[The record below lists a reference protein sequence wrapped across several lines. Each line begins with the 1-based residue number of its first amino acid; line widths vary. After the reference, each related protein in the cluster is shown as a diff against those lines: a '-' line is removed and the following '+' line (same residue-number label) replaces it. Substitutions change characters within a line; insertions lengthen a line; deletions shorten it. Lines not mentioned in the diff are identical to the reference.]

1 MRKISVGLFNDSF
14 PPLIDGVSQTVKNY
28 ATHLHNMDCNVT
40 VVTPNYE
47 NAADD
52 YPFDVLRYPS
62 FSAGE
67 KVGYRVGVPFDPP
80 TLVRLRAKKFDL
92 MHVHAPFASSVLVN
106 SVNHRPHVPVVL
118 TYHTRFDLD
127 IQKRIQNPAMRKVAM
142 AFLLDN
148 VNCAD
153 EVWVVTSA
161 SERFLRDI
169 GYEGDCRV
177 MENGTDFARGKSDP
191 AAVKQLREQYH
202 IPEDVPVLLFV
213 GRMMWYKNT
222 RLILDALRLLH
233 TAGVPFRSFFIGEGY
248 DAPAMQEYALSL
260 GLTDCVIFTG
270 AIANREEL
278 RTFYSLADLFLFP
291 STYDTCGIVVKEAA
305 ACDCPSVLLRDSC
318 AAEGVVHGKNGYLA
332 AEDPASFAAT
342 IHEALSDR
350 AARLAAGADAGKTLY
365 LSWEA
370 AVSRARARYEEILDE
385 YQNKFG

>member
-1 MRKISVGLFNDSF
+1 MRKLSVGLFNDSF

-28 ATHLHNMDCNVT
+28 AEQLHKMDCDVT
-40 VVTPNYE
+40 VVTPSYQNTTD
-47 NAADD
+47 N
-52 YPFDVLRYPS
+52 YPFDVVRYPS

-106 SVNHRPHVPVVL
+106 SINHRPRVPVVL

-127 IQKRIQNPAMRKVAM
+127 IKKRVQNPAMRKVALS
-142 AFLLDN
+142 FLLDN

-153 EVWVVTSA
+153 EVWVVTAA
-161 SERFLRDI
+161 SEQFLRDI
-169 GYEGDCRV
+169 GYEGTCRV
-177 MENGTDFARGKSDP
+177 MENGTDFARGKADP
-191 AAVKQLREQYH
+191 AAVSRLREQYH
-202 IPEDVPVLLFV
+202 LAEDTPVLLFV

-233 TAGVPFRSFFIGEGY
+233 TAGMPFRAFFVGDGY
-248 DAPAMQEYALSL
+248 DAPAMQEYAHSL
-260 GLTDCVIFTG
+260 GLADCVTFTG
-270 AIANREEL
+270 PIQNREDL

-305 ACDCPSVLLRDSC
+305 ACDCPSVLLRNSC
-318 AAEGVVHGKNGYLA
+318 AAEGVSHGQNGYLSD
-332 AEDPASFAAT
+332 EDPALFADV
-342 IHEALSDR
+342 IGSALSDR
-350 AARLAAGADAGKTLY
+350 AALRAAGVRAGETLY
-365 LSWEA
+365 LSWAE
-370 AVSRARARYEEILDE
+370 AVSRAHTRYEQILEE